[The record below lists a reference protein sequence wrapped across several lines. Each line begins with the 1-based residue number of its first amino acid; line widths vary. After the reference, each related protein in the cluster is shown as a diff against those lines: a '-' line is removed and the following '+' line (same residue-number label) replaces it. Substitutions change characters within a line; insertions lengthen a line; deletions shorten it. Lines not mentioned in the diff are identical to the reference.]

1 MKLKQVKKKEKIQ
14 RDNIDDKMMTK
25 QEEKKNLFYDTRK
38 IFHKNN
44 NILLSRKYT
53 IKICS
58 VFTSNEN

>member
-25 QEEKKNLFYDTRK
+25 QEEKEIYSMTHEKFSTKTTTFYYLE
-38 IFHKNN
+38 N
-44 NILLSRKYT
+44 T